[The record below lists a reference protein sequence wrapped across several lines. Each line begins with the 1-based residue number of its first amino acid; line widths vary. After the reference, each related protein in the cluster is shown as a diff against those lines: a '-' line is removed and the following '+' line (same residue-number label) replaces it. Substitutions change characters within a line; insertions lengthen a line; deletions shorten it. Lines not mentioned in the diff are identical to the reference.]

1 MNKKLTENKLHM
13 VSPSITFVSQ
23 NETHKNKSKV
33 AFNRS
38 KTPFYR
44 KKNNFNSYSSE
55 DENICSNFLNK
66 SINNQTF
73 IYNSINFNNQGLF
86 NNINNTNNTNNNNKR
101 RKSGGNNYL
110 LNNGIIN
117 FFETM
122 KKSRSISK
130 QKKSKYIDI
139 INKLSNAPIFCKTLN
154 KHKTK
159 SFSKQ
164 KNNSFKN
171 EKKKINTLINFNHIK
186 TSPSYLSNT
195 NNFNR
200 KNKRKLITTN
210 YNVNKNYNML
220 SVLNN
225 NNKINNLIM
234 GNNTKVKKT
243 KKNNDIINKNLNI
256 KINNLKNLD
265 EGDSD
270 RIDLNNQNS
279 LEENNITEE
288 DKSILIQI
296 ESLVFQLLGNCSSP
310 KKIILKEIK
319 NIYKSAIEFCNNN
332 EINPNNL
339 GTETDIPYRPSTNL
353 TISKKNSKKNIET
366 DLKNK
371 NNMEKIINNNE
382 KIINNNEKIINDN
395 ENMININK
403 NTEKSKDV
411 IEKEL
416 NILNKKYN
424 QIKEENINLKYL
436 ITEKTTVF
444 EDVKNS
450 LKNFQNEINQ
460 LKNNN
465 NNSLRNKNSEKEKKE
480 NENQKSNEII
490 INSKG
495 LEMKNIKLNL
505 SNVQRANEIEEI
517 TSAKNRQK
525 ESNREN
531 HLINCGDYSFGQN
544 NSLEINFE
552 NSNNSK
558 KDLLNSNKSI
568 DLLSLTFHDNIDE
581 LQQNEIIQEMNLKNY
596 DFSPSLRKATEILIQ
611 TGTMP
616 NKNEK
621 K

>member
-86 NNINNTNNTNNNNKR
+86 NNINNTNNTNNTNNNNKR

-171 EKKKINTLINFNHIK
+171 EKKKINTLINFK

-296 ESLVFQLLGNCSSP
+296 ESLVFQLLGN
-310 KKIILKEIK
+310 
-319 NIYKSAIEFCNNN
+319 
-332 EINPNNL
+332 
-339 GTETDIPYRPSTNL
+339 
-353 TISKKNSKKNIET
+353 
-366 DLKNK
+366 
-371 NNMEKIINNNE
+371 
-382 KIINNNEKIINDN
+382 
-395 ENMININK
+395 
-403 NTEKSKDV
+403 
-411 IEKEL
+411 
-416 NILNKKYN
+416 
-424 QIKEENINLKYL
+424 
-436 ITEKTTVF
+436 
-444 EDVKNS
+444 
-450 LKNFQNEINQ
+450 
-460 LKNNN
+460 
-465 NNSLRNKNSEKEKKE
+465 
-480 NENQKSNEII
+480 
-490 INSKG
+490 
-495 LEMKNIKLNL
+495 
-505 SNVQRANEIEEI
+505 
-517 TSAKNRQK
+517 
-525 ESNREN
+525 
-531 HLINCGDYSFGQN
+531 
-544 NSLEINFE
+544 
-552 NSNNSK
+552 
-558 KDLLNSNKSI
+558 
-568 DLLSLTFHDNIDE
+568 
-581 LQQNEIIQEMNLKNY
+581 
-596 DFSPSLRKATEILIQ
+596 
-611 TGTMP
+611 
-616 NKNEK
+616 
-621 K
+621 